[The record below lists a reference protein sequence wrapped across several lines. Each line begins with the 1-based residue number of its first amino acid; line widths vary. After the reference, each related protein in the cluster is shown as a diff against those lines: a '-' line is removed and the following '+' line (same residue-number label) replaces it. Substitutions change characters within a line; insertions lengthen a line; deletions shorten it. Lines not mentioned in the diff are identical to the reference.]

1 MSAASRKRLTRS
13 TPHRP
18 AAGPTESLSKSEKIE
33 QARQRKLREIKKR
46 QATAGILFT
55 AGGVV
60 AISHVMEHAGVF
72 HVFSSGAD
80 DLVMGYPM
88 ALLLVVFGAVRLGP
102 R

>member
-1 MSAASRKRLTRS
+1 MSAASRKRPTRS
-13 TPHRP
+13 TARRP
-18 AAGPTESLSKSEKIE
+18 AAGPTESLSKSEKVE
-33 QARQRKLREIKKR
+33 QARQQKLRDLRKR
-46 QATAGILFT
+46 QWTAGVLFT

-60 AISHVMEHAGVF
+60 GISHIMEHAGVF